1 MAATKNVIAGSPSA
15 ADTLELG
22 VSGGYVQVAAGVDFY
37 LADVGP
43 ITGSATNTQAGGTA
57 LSYTINNVTSGADT
71 HAVTLPVA
79 VVGMVRIV
87 YVGTGAFCINIFPN
101 VGASINGGTGDA
113 SIAIKEK
120 TWAIFIAVSTTN
132 WISQYTVNT

>member
-22 VSGGYVQVAAGVDFY
+22 VTGGYVQVAAGVDFY
-37 LADVGP
+37 LADVGA
-43 ITGSATNTQAGGTA
+43 ITASATDTQAAGTA

-71 HAVTLPVA
+71 HAVTLPTA

-87 YVGTGAFCINIFPN
+87 YVGTGAYAVKIYPAS
-101 VGASINGGTGDA
+101 GAAINGGSGDA
-113 SIAIKEK
+113 AIAIKEK